1 MASYTIIPDSTYST
15 GESTSSTFTVPAGE
29 ATVKCT
35 VGVFTMGNDADV
47 LTVWYEQSTDG
58 VTWQPKGTFQF
69 QRAVRGGGGG
79 SGAWMQ
85 QEQFYYPSQ
94 RQRNHA
100 CQWFRNHIDRDPRS
114 RQYSGRGCGHLR
126 ANLAHHVQL
135 HYRHSCQL

>member
-85 QEQFYYPSQ
+85 QEQFYYNVLPYA
-94 RQRNHA
+94 RV
-100 CQWFRNHIDRDPRS
+100 RS
-114 RQYSGRGCGHLR
+114 SVQGSGRYWVTLDVP
-126 ANLAHHVQL
+126 AF
-135 HYRHSCQL
+135 